1 MSALNTPRRAA
12 LRALT
17 VIALSLFVACEAVPD
32 IRRVW
37 LPAGVFGYGTNLDG
51 VVTAVDADSPANRA
65 AMQPGDRVDVRL
77 SPPQNAWLIVQQ
89 PVAAKPG
96 DSVSFDV
103 ARQGVHRTVTLAS
116 TPEPMS
122 DAFKVVLVAGI
133 GATLLVVTIGAAL
146 VLLRPSPVTWGFF
159 LFCVGNPPIKPLV
172 LTLLLPYRAND
183 VLQTAVDIATCA
195 GLIGLLVF
203 ALRFLSEP
211 LEGWRRSALQTLPY
225 LFILLTALW
234 LWQFYQTYV
243 FGGPP
248 AELLG
253 RIEIILQ
260 WVISFVALYAF
271 VDTYVRAHGADRQ
284 RIQWVVLGFAASLV
298 AASVALLLNVE
309 FTNLAP
315 QVYAAAAM
323 LNVIAPLTFAYA
335 IFRYRVIDVSF
346 VVSRALVYGVL
357 TTLLVGVFS
366 IIDWFFTDYLRI
378 ARLGT
383 IAEVGAVVAFG
394 LWFNGLHKRVDSL
407 VDATFFRQRHRAEV
421 QLARNAAALQ
431 FATTPQ
437 IVAKALVVEPTR
449 ALGLA
454 SAALFRRQ
462 RDQTYVREASE
473 GWSDGD
479 VAKLD
484 ESDGHLLMLLQ
495 AEHGPLSL
503 YDHPWRT
510 EAVPRGA
517 AQPIMALPII
527 VRRELAAIAVY
538 GAHIH
543 GEPLDPDEIRAIGSL
558 ATGAAAAYDHLEAES
573 MSRENEK
580 MRYEV
585 DRLLS
590 ILAEAKIQP
599 A

>member
-1 MSALNTPRRAA
+1 MSAHNTPQRAA

-17 VIALSLFVACEAVPD
+17 VIALSIFVGCEAVPD

-37 LPAGVFGYGTNLDG
+37 LPVGVFGYGTNLDG
-51 VVTAVDADSPANRA
+51 VVTGIDADSPANRA
-65 AMQPGDRVDVRL
+65 GMQLGDRLDVRL
-77 SPPQNAWLIVQQ
+77 SPPQNAWLVIQR
-89 PVAAKPG
+89 PVAVKPG
-96 DSVSFDV
+96 DSISLDV
-103 ARQGVHRTVTLAS
+103 AHQGAHRTVTLTSIA
-116 TPEPMS
+116 EPMN
-122 DAFKVVLVAGI
+122 DAFKVVLVSSVV
-133 GATLLVVTIGAAL
+133 ATLLVVMIGAAL

-159 LFCVGNPPIKPLV
+159 LFCVGNPPDKGLV

-183 VLQTAVDIATCA
+183 VLQTAVAIATCA
-195 GLIGLLVF
+195 GLVGLLVF
-203 ALRFLSEP
+203 ALRFLREP
-211 LEGWRRSALQTLPY
+211 VEGWRRSALQTLPY
-225 LFILLTALW
+225 LFILLTTIW
-234 LWQFYQTYV
+234 LWQFYQTYL

-253 RIEIILQ
+253 RIEIIVQ
-260 WVISFVALYAF
+260 WVISFIALYAF
-271 VDTYVRAHGADRQ
+271 VDTYVRARGADRQ
-284 RIQWVVLGFAASLV
+284 RIQWVVLGFAASLF
-298 AASVALLLNVE
+298 AASVALMLNVE
-309 FTNLAP
+309 FTNLAS
-315 QVYAAAAM
+315 QVYVAAAM

-335 IFRYRVIDVSF
+335 IFRYRVIDVTF

-366 IIDWFFTDYLRI
+366 VIDWFFTDYLRI

-437 IVAKALVVEPTR
+437 IVAKALVVEPAR
-449 ALGLA
+449 ALSLA

-473 GWSDGD
+473 GWGD
-479 VAKLD
+479 DDISRLD

-510 EAVPRGA
+510 EAVPPGP

-527 VRRELAAIAVY
+527 VRGELAAIALY

-543 GEPLDPDEIRAIGSL
+543 GEPLDPDEIRAIAGL
-558 ATGAAAAYDHLEAES
+558 ATGAAAAYDHLEADS
-573 MSRENEK
+573 MRRENEK
-580 MRYEV
+580 MRNEV
-585 DRLLS
+585 ESLRGLL
-590 ILAEAKIQP
+590 AQAKIQP